1 MNLIKN
7 FNSLA
12 TSQQRKVCL
21 EIIEEGLSSIQ
32 PEKIV
37 QKNLSITEC
46 TLKIQDKYIN
56 LSDFKRIFLLGFGK
70 GSAGISK
77 HIEKVLGKFLTKGY
91 VIDIEQEIFSNIE
104 FTQGDH
110 PLPSQTN
117 FMFTNKTIKQF
128 SNLTVKDLVIVVIA
142 GGGSAMFESS
152 YKVNL
157 DKLIEVNRAL
167 LKSGANIY
175 EMNVIRKHLSK
186 VKGGGLAKILFP
198 AKVVSII
205 ASDVPGNDLSTIASG
220 PTVKDLSHKKEAFVI
235 LEKFNLWEKLN
246 LSQSSFLDTPKED
259 KYFKNVSN
267 ILILSNKTALLAM
280 EQKAKELGFN
290 AKIFTDRFQAEAKFV
305 GRMLIEKTPPH
316 TALLV
321 GGETIVKVKGSGA
334 GGRNQEVVLGALRY
348 LTNDLVIASFDSDG
362 WDNSLF
368 AGAIGDL
375 QTIEK
380 AKKLNINPQKFL
392 EKDNTL
398 PFFEKV
404 NDGIITGKLPSN
416 VSDLMIVIR
425 K

>member
-316 TALLV
+316 TVLLV